1 MNNAVDEPKI
11 EHEAKA
17 KSCCSAG
24 SCPCDEMAKRI
35 EHGVDEAKAAAAAK
49 LEEGKIVAERLL
61 VNAKRGA
68 EDGIRATARKIQDHP
83 FETVGLALA
92 AGATLALLLPHSDKE

>member
-11 EHEAKA
+11 ENEAKA
-17 KSCCSAG
+17 KSCCSSG
-24 SCPCDEMAKRI
+24 SCPCDQMAKRI
-35 EHGVDEAKAAAAAK
+35 EHGVDETKAAAAAK

-61 VNAKRGA
+61 ANVKRGA
-68 EDGIRATARKIQDHP
+68 GDGILAMARKIQDHP

-92 AGATLALLLPHSDKE
+92 AGATLALLLPHTNKE